1 MNITD
6 FYYKEN
12 TQENRDKLS
21 QVLNQEVLEFFRVD
35 NVLTIETKV
44 YTEPSIC
51 NIDIEI
57 ILS

>member
-21 QVLNQEVLEFFRVD
+21 KLINQEVLEFSCIN
-35 NVLTIETKV
+35 NVLTIKTKV
-44 YTEPSIC
+44 HLEPSVC
-51 NIDIEI
+51 EI
-57 ILS
+57 IILP